1 MSAAVLKAL
10 RESWLSTAIFGVG
23 LMLVSGIIA
32 YVLPSFAEEQTSVWL
47 QVPLARNVLSAL
59 LGMPVDDMLSG
70 AMLRSIVWTHP
81 VVLAMI
87 WAHEIILC
95 TRTPA
100 AEIDRGTIDVLLGLP
115 LRRRT
120 ILLAE
125 SAVWLAT
132 GVVLVGG
139 IVVGTRVGASIAG
152 AGQPAPARVALVVA
166 NLLALYAAVGGFAFL
181 VSAMSSRRGRAIGIV
196 LGVLLASFLL
206 NFLVPFWRPAER
218 VAFLGVLDHYR
229 PARILTGRSH
239 GVAGTLTLLSI
250 GLVGWV
256 GALVAFARRSIAT
269 L

>member
-1 MSAAVLKAL
+1 VIAAVLKAL
-10 RESWLSTAIFGVG
+10 RESWPSTAIFGVG
-23 LMLVSGIIA
+23 LALVSGIIA

-59 LGMPVDDMLSG
+59 LGMPVDDTLTG

-95 TRTPA
+95 SRTPA

-132 GVVLVGG
+132 GVVLIGA
-139 IVVGTRVGASIAG
+139 IIVGTHVGSSIAG
-152 AGQPAPARVALVVA
+152 VTPPTPVRLALVIA
-166 NLLALYAAVGGFAFL
+166 NLLALYAAVGAFAFL
-181 VSAMSSRRGRAIGIV
+181 VSSVSSRRGRAIGVV

-206 NFLVPFWRPAER
+206 NFLVPFWKPAER

-229 PARILTGRSH
+229 PARILTGRGN

-250 GLVGWV
+250 GLVCWG
-256 GALVAFARRSIAT
+256 GALIAFARRSITT